1 MLGETGRDSSNNL
14 CVAIT
19 HDTTGANG
27 QETASRRRARRVG
40 TNDGSACSKGLLPL
54 VEVNN
59 PWEPFNVGGGQ
70 TLNARL
76 IHPQHDRVT
85 ALVVLN
91 PARPRGRPSLDEL
104 MLEEAARVVKF
115 QAGDKIMHMDR
126 DRALMRKLFD
136 MALNGK
142 VPAIQLV
149 IARLAQAQAALSVKA
164 DPEAP
169 LTEEE
174 IAILAMMPKMSG
186 S

>member
-1 MLGETGRDSSNNL
+1 VSSNKSKNAPKGDYAVGYGRPPKANQFQPGQSGNL
-14 CVAIT
+14 
-19 HDTTGANG
+19 
-27 QETASRRRARRVG
+27 
-40 TNDGSACSKGLLPL
+40 
-54 VEVNN
+54 
-59 PWEPFNVGGGQ
+59 GG
-70 TLNARL
+70 
-76 IHPQHDRVT
+76 
-85 ALVVLN
+85 
-91 PARPRGRPSLDEL
+91 RPRGRPSLDEPL
-104 MLEEAARVVKF
+104 VEEAARVVKF

-149 IARLAQAQAALSVKA
+149 IARLAQAQAALGIKA

>member
-1 MLGETGRDSSNNL
+1 VSSDKPK
-14 CVAIT
+14 AAPKGDYPI
-19 HDTTGANG
+19 GYARPPKANQFQPG
-27 QETASRRRARRVG
+27 QSG
-40 TNDGSACSKGLLPL
+40 TR
-54 VEVNN
+54 
-59 PWEPFNVGGGQ
+59 GG
-70 TLNARL
+70 
-76 IHPQHDRVT
+76 
-85 ALVVLN
+85 
-91 PARPRGRPSLDEL
+91 RPRGRPSLDEL
-104 MLEEAARVVKF
+104 LLEEAARVVKF
-115 QAGDKIMHMDR
+115 KAGDKIMHMDR

-174 IAILAMMPKMSG
+174 IALLAMMPKMSG

>member
-1 MLGETGRDSSNNL
+1 MSSNKTKKAPKGDYA
-14 CVAIT
+14 VGYARPPK
-19 HDTTGANG
+19 TTQFQPG
-27 QETASRRRARRVG
+27 QSGNSTG
-40 TNDGSACSKGLLPL
+40 
-54 VEVNN
+54 
-59 PWEPFNVGGGQ
+59 
-70 TLNARL
+70 
-76 IHPQHDRVT
+76 
-85 ALVVLN
+85 
-91 PARPRGRPSLDEL
+91 RPRGRPSLDEL
-104 MLEEAARVVKF
+104 LLEEAARVVKF

-174 IAILAMMPKMSG
+174 IALLAMMPKMSG

>member
-1 MLGETGRDSSNNL
+1 MSSNKPKK
-14 CVAIT
+14 APKG
-19 HDTTGANG
+19 DYA
-27 QETASRRRARRVG
+27 VG
-40 TNDGSACSKGLLPL
+40 Y
-54 VEVNN
+54 
-59 PWEPFNVGGGQ
+59 
-70 TLNARL
+70 
-76 IHPQHDRVT
+76 
-85 ALVVLN
+85 
-91 PARPRGRPSLDEL
+91 ARPPKANQFQPGQSGNLGGRPSLDEL
-104 MLEEAARVVKF
+104 LLEEAARVVKF

-149 IARLAQAQAALSVKA
+149 IARLAQAQAAFSVKA

-174 IAILAMMPKMSG
+174 IALLAMMPKMSG